1 LKVFGIGLNKTGT
14 STLGAAGELL
24 GLRDKSWDA
33 GLFHDTMIEGRRDR
47 LWRAI
52 DEFDLFNDF
61 PYPLLYPEI
70 DARYPNAKFV
80 LTRRSSPE
88 VWLSSIKSHSMRAS
102 PSSRTHR
109 VVYGLR
115 YPHGCEDLYLEY
127 YKRHFETAREYFAN
141 RPDDFLEIC
150 WEEEGEL
157 SRLHCVILGIAA
169 DYCCRRCAGN
179 KLQPRTFSH
188 GPSSAKVNPG
198 SWMLTN
204 NTDPSGEKH
213 APQNSP

>member
-150 WEEEGEL
+150 WEEEGDL
-157 SRLHCVILGIAA
+157 SRLADFLGREAP
-169 DYCCRRCAGN
+169 AGPV
-179 KLQPRTFSH
+179 PRANERE
-188 GPSSAKVNPG
+188 GKRVNPLRY
-198 SWMLTN
+198 SWNCGGLLLQTLR
-204 NTDPSGEKH
+204 GK
-213 APQNSP
+213 